1 MIIEELF
8 SQYNKNK
15 FSFLLLVKEGID
27 RTTYDFLYE
36 KLSEKINVVPLRG
49 NKYSEEDRDFAIEK
63 ADFVVTG
70 IGETL
75 NICVGKKKP
84 TICDVS
90 SNTLEKEYPTFVDFF
105 DPFRNEAIKS
115 YYQDKHL
122 DLLLNEIY
130 KQLDRHKIDYVNYL

>member
-1 MIIEELF
+1 MNIEDLF
-8 SQYNKNK
+8 KDYNKNK

-36 KLSEKINVVPLRG
+36 KLSAKINVVPIKG
-49 NKYSEEDRDFAIEK
+49 SKYTNEDKILAVEK
-63 ADFVVTG
+63 ANFVVTG

-75 NICVGKKKP
+75 DICVEKKTP
-84 TICDVS
+84 ALCDVS
-90 SNTLEKEYPTFVDFF
+90 SNTLEKNYPDFIDFF
-105 DPFRNEAIKS
+105 DPFRNEVTKP

-122 DLLLNEIY
+122 DLLLKEIY